1 VTSIPRSPLG
11 RLLSRHAERA
21 VNEALGDT
29 RVVLINDA
37 RQCGKSTLVQLIGTA
52 YAAEW
57 RTLDRAVTRQAAE
70 EDPTGFVTHLA
81 TTRLE
86 LVPVIDH
93 AAHLAEDATRFEPAD
108 LALGG
113 LVLIALQTEIK
124 IDRNTTGQWQ
134 FRLHKKAMRDSTLG
148 RIIGQL
154 VALYTNTPQ
163 K

>member
-1 VTSIPRSPLG
+1 MRPSGAPSTEPSLVRPLRRTQPASSP
-11 RLLSRHAERA
+11 
-21 VNEALGDT
+21 T
-29 RVVLINDA
+29 
-37 RQCGKSTLVQLIGTA
+37 
-52 YAAEW
+52 
-57 RTLDRAVTRQAAE
+57 
-70 EDPTGFVTHLA
+70 FA

-93 AAHLAEDATRFEPAD
+93 AVHLAEDATRFEPAD

-124 IDRNTTGQWQ
+124 IDQNTTGQWQ
-134 FRLHKKAMRDSTLG
+134 FRLHKKAIRDPTLG

-154 VALYTNTPQ
+154 VALYNNTPQ